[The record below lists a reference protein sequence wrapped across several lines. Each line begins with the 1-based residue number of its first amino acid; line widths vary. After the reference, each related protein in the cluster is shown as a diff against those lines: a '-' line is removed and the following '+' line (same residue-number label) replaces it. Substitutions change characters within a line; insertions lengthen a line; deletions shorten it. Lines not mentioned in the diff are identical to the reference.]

1 MVDVKK
7 NLEDCGALLEGH
19 FLLTSG
25 KHSDGYVQC
34 AKLLMYPDV
43 AAESL
48 KPVVDKV
55 KDMDIDVVVGPA
67 LGGVIVSYEIARQ
80 LGVPSMFTER
90 QDEVMTLRR
99 GFTLEKGTRV
109 LIVED
114 VVTTGKSSLEAI
126 EAIKN
131 YDVEVVAI
139 ATLVNRSGGDKVG
152 EYPLYGSI
160 DLDIKT
166 YEKDNCPMCDAGE
179 EIVKPG
185 SRKKI

>member
-7 NLEDCGALLEGH
+7 NLENCGALLEGH

-34 AKLLMYPDV
+34 AKLLMYPDI
-43 AAESL
+43 AEESL
-48 KPVVDKV
+48 KPVVEKV
-55 KDMDIDVVVGPA
+55 KDLKIDVVVGPA
-67 LGGVIVSYEIARQ
+67 MGGIVVSYEIARQ

-90 QDEVMTLRR
+90 QDDVMTLRR

-109 LIVED
+109 LVVED
-114 VVTTGKSSLEAI
+114 VVTTGKSSLEAV
-126 EAIKN
+126 EAIKD
-131 YDVEVVAI
+131 YEVEIVAI

-152 EYPLYGSI
+152 DYPLYGSI

-166 YEKDNCPMCDAGE
+166 YEADGCPMCQRGE

>member
-1 MVDVKK
+1 
-7 NLEDCGALLEGH
+7 
-19 FLLTSG
+19 
-25 KHSDGYVQC
+25 
-34 AKLLMYPDV
+34 
-43 AAESL
+43 
-48 KPVVDKV
+48 
-55 KDMDIDVVVGPA
+55 
-67 LGGVIVSYEIARQ
+67 
-80 LGVPSMFTER
+80 MFTER

-126 EAIKN
+126 EAIK
-131 YDVEVVAI
+131 DCEVEVVAI

>member
-126 EAIKN
+126 EAIK
-131 YDVEVVAI
+131 DCEVEVVAI
-139 ATLVNRSGGDKVG
+139 ATLVNRSGGAKVG